1 MTYSPK
7 AFEIAVLGT
16 SQIGKFISTHGTTG
30 DVIIPDDDK
39 FSFGTG
45 SDASIYFDATNLV
58 IADENIPVQI
68 GNTSSTV
75 TILGNLTVSG
85 DTVTQNVATVLV
97 EDPLM
102 LLAYGQT
109 GSGAY
114 DAGLIIER
122 GDDANVGIIWDE
134 SGDEFSVINTSSTAT
149 EAGNVTIASY
159 AAFQSAALTAS
170 TGTFSG
176 ILKTDDLTDAT
187 NKTNGSLQTDGG
199 LSVAKAIYNGTAATF
214 AADSG
219 VVTIGSTT
227 AATFSAAG
235 LLNVNNATEATSTT
249 DGSLQTDG
257 GLSVAKSAVIGV
269 DLDLLSD
276 GAIINIGST
285 SKFTLTDQAANNC
298 VMAASGARLAFGN
311 AGEYITGDGTDLAIV
326 SSGDVDITGDTDVV
340 GGLSST
346 QATTLASA
354 AGVTTIGSTTG
365 ATFSAAGL
373 LNVNNATDAA
383 TKTDGSL
390 QTDGGLSVAKKAY
403 IGTGLT
409 VEAGGAHLTAGRL
422 TIDDAT
428 EATSATDGS
437 LQTDGGLSVAK
448 DIVGGD
454 DLILLTDSAVIHFG
468 EHKEVTL
475 THVHDSGL
483 TLKHTATAD
492 DKPVTLTLATGEIDM
507 AADDVIGVINFQ
519 APDEGTGTDAILVAA
534 GIAAVSE
541 GDFAAGSNATKLSFR
556 TAASEAASEKMSLS
570 SGGNL
575 TVSGDVTVN
584 GGDITVA
591 GATPKIT
598 IGDAEAEDAML
609 AFDGIAQDFHIALDD
624 TADDLVI
631 GVGTTAGTTT
641 AIAINEAAQVSV
653 VDLFAANVAGTFG
666 TFTDGDA
673 TPSVATGNL
682 WKHHASTQTINM
694 FDDGVAGQT
703 IHVISTAAITYDFD
717 ASNLKCGSAD
727 IVTASG
733 DITSW
738 FFDGTNWYLVQFMD
752 VSSDMSSVGGGG
764 VADSVAADNITLGD
778 GAVAIATSIGDI
790 TLTTQANDTDIILQ
804 VNDDGSVITAL
815 TLDGSEDGAATFKS
829 TVTATTSVKA
839 TTVFVVG
846 VQNATGTGAIS
857 KGFTDVDA
865 SGDNYTMTL
874 PTGAA
879 GSIGNMYTVKKMD
892 SSTNTVTVTTES
904 SDKIDGGDSII
915 LYHQYE
921 SITVVY
927 AATNKYY
934 VM

>member
-1 MTYSPK
+1 MSYSPK

-45 SDASIYFDATNLV
+45 SDASIYFDAAKLV
-58 IADENIPVQI
+58 IADENIAVQM
-68 GNTSSTV
+68 GNASSTV

-176 ILKTDDLTDAT
+176 ILKTDDATDAT
-187 NKTNGSLQTDGG
+187 TKTDGSLQTDGG

-219 VVTIGSTT
+219 IVTIGSST

-235 LLNVNNATEATSTT
+235 LLN
-249 DGSLQTDG
+249 
-257 GLSVAKSAVIGV
+257 I
-269 DLDLLSD
+269 
-276 GAIINIGST
+276 
-285 SKFTLTDQAANNC
+285 
-298 VMAASGARLAFGN
+298 
-311 AGEYITGDGTDLAIV
+311 
-326 SSGDVDITGDTDVV
+326 
-340 GGLSST
+340 
-346 QATTLASA
+346 
-354 AGVTTIGSTTG
+354 
-365 ATFSAAGL
+365 
-373 LNVNNATDAA
+373 NNATDA
-383 TKTDGSL
+383 TSKTDGSL

-519 APDEGTGTDAILVAA
+519 VPDEGTGSDAILVAA

-556 TAASEAASEKMSLS
+556 TATSEAASEKMSLS

-575 TVSGDVTVN
+575 TVT
-584 GGDITVA
+584 GDI
-591 GATPKIT
+591 I
-598 IGDAEAEDAML
+598 
-609 AFDGIAQDFHIALDD
+609 LDD
-624 TADDLVI
+624 GGSLKEAG
-631 GVGTTAGTTT
+631 GV
-641 AIAINEAAQVSV
+641 
-653 VDLFAANVAGTFG
+653 
-666 TFTDGDA
+666 
-673 TPSVATGNL
+673 
-682 WKHHASTQTINM
+682 
-694 FDDGVAGQT
+694 
-703 IHVISTAAITYDFD
+703 AAITFD
-717 ASNLKCGSAD
+717 GSAN
-727 IVTASG
+727 VTKIG
-733 DITSW
+733 LDTPTNGQVLTW
-738 FFDGTNWYLVQFMD
+738 TTTGT
-752 VSSDMSSVGGGG
+752 
-764 VADSVAADNITLGD
+764 AR
-778 GAVAIATSIGDI
+778 AVW
-790 TLTTQANDTDIILQ
+790 
-804 VNDDGSVITAL
+804 DD
-815 TLDGSEDGAATFKS
+815 
-829 TVTATTSVKA
+829 VTATTA
-839 TTVFVVG
+839 TTATNVVIVDNEATDEDNAITFVANADIDGSTSAGLESDGDLTYNPSKGRITATDMAVNGVFVNSADVS
-846 VQNATGTGAIS
+846 VAAAGTIS
-857 KGFTDVDA
+857 KGFTGVTTSTTNRQMDLPEASATNIGAMYTIKKLDSA
-865 SGDNYTMTL
+865 SGQ
-874 PTGAA
+874 
-879 GSIGNMYTVKKMD
+879 VKITRD
-892 SSTNTVTVTTES
+892 SSADT
-904 SDKIDGGDSII
+904 IDGGTGPII
-915 LYHQYE
+915 LYHQNE
-921 SITVVY
+921 SVTLIVGADT
-927 AATNKYY
+927 KWFI
-934 VM
+934 M

>member
-1 MTYSPK
+1 MSYSPK

-45 SDASIYFDATNLV
+45 SDASIYFDAAKLV
-58 IADENIPVQI
+58 IADENIAVQM
-68 GNTSSTV
+68 GNASSTV

-176 ILKTDDLTDAT
+176 ILKTDDATDAT
-187 NKTNGSLQTDGG
+187 TKTDGSLQTDGG

-219 VVTIGSTT
+219 IVTIGSST

-235 LLNVNNATEATSTT
+235 LLN
-249 DGSLQTDG
+249 
-257 GLSVAKSAVIGV
+257 I
-269 DLDLLSD
+269 
-276 GAIINIGST
+276 
-285 SKFTLTDQAANNC
+285 
-298 VMAASGARLAFGN
+298 
-311 AGEYITGDGTDLAIV
+311 
-326 SSGDVDITGDTDVV
+326 
-340 GGLSST
+340 
-346 QATTLASA
+346 
-354 AGVTTIGSTTG
+354 
-365 ATFSAAGL
+365 
-373 LNVNNATDAA
+373 NNATDA
-383 TKTDGSL
+383 TSKTDGSL

-556 TAASEAASEKMSLS
+556 TATSEAASEKMSLS

-575 TVSGDVTVN
+575 TVT
-584 GGDITVA
+584 GDI
-591 GATPKIT
+591 I
-598 IGDAEAEDAML
+598 
-609 AFDGIAQDFHIALDD
+609 LDD
-624 TADDLVI
+624 GGSLKEAG
-631 GVGTTAGTTT
+631 GV
-641 AIAINEAAQVSV
+641 
-653 VDLFAANVAGTFG
+653 
-666 TFTDGDA
+666 
-673 TPSVATGNL
+673 
-682 WKHHASTQTINM
+682 
-694 FDDGVAGQT
+694 
-703 IHVISTAAITYDFD
+703 AAITFD
-717 ASNLKCGSAD
+717 GSAN
-727 IVTASG
+727 VTKIG
-733 DITSW
+733 LDTPTNGQVLTW
-738 FFDGTNWYLVQFMD
+738 TTTGT
-752 VSSDMSSVGGGG
+752 
-764 VADSVAADNITLGD
+764 AR
-778 GAVAIATSIGDI
+778 AVW
-790 TLTTQANDTDIILQ
+790 
-804 VNDDGSVITAL
+804 DD
-815 TLDGSEDGAATFKS
+815 
-829 TVTATTSVKA
+829 VTATTA
-839 TTVFVVG
+839 TTATNVVIVDNEATDEDNAITFVANADIDGSTSAGLESDGDLTYNPSKGRITATDMAVNGVFVNSADVS
-846 VQNATGTGAIS
+846 VAAAGTIS
-857 KGFTDVDA
+857 KGFTGVTTSTTNRQMDLPEASATNIGAMYTIKKLDSA
-865 SGDNYTMTL
+865 SGQ
-874 PTGAA
+874 
-879 GSIGNMYTVKKMD
+879 VKITRD
-892 SSTNTVTVTTES
+892 SSADT
-904 SDKIDGGDSII
+904 IDGGTGPII
-915 LYHQYE
+915 LYHQNE
-921 SITVVY
+921 SVTLIVGADT
-927 AATNKYY
+927 KWFI
-934 VM
+934 M